1 VRAAGRLHG
10 RIHGVGRPKKFA
22 QIRAFRLP
30 RAPNECFAATPLA
43 LLFIPQQASRRRDD
57 AASVADADSSR
68 RKRGRKKT
76 ALNAAFLIATRWRCD
91 SRHVRVGAMRGS
103 SASWRRDRGRG
114 GAEIIFAKLLTHRK
128 SVIRF
133 RPSRRFLRKQVSR
146 VIATISKT
154 KRPPTRALGMT
165 DAGFASPTK
174 TQTPFPIPHPRRMRR
189 GCFFIRADRREQ
201 ARPFLAGLATIRS
214 DAPGATAAAC
224 GSDSRGVPL
233 QLGFVNG
240 FTNP

>member
-1 VRAAGRLHG
+1 
-10 RIHGVGRPKKFA
+10 
-22 QIRAFRLP
+22 
-30 RAPNECFAATPLA
+30 
-43 LLFIPQQASRRRDD
+43 
-57 AASVADADSSR
+57 
-68 RKRGRKKT
+68 
-76 ALNAAFLIATRWRCD
+76 
-91 SRHVRVGAMRGS
+91 M
-103 SASWRRDRGRG
+103 
-114 GAEIIFAKLLTHRK
+114 
-128 SVIRF
+128 
-133 RPSRRFLRKQVSR
+133 SR

-174 TQTPFPIPHPRRMRR
+174 TQTHSRYRT
-189 GCFFIRADRREQ
+189 RAVCDAGAFSSAPTGANRL
-201 ARPFLAGLATIRS
+201 RPFLAALATIRS

>member
-1 VRAAGRLHG
+1 MASQRYPRSLPVANVR
-10 RIHGVGRPKKFA
+10 
-22 QIRAFRLP
+22 
-30 RAPNECFAATPLA
+30 T
-43 LLFIPQQASRRRDD
+43 ST
-57 AASVADADSSR
+57 
-68 RKRGRKKT
+68 RKRHHKKT
-76 ALNAAFLIATRWRCD
+76 ALNAAFLKAVSVRCGSRRARPGATQ
-91 SRHVRVGAMRGS
+91 GS
-103 SASWRRDRGRG
+103 SRSWRRDNRRG
-114 GAEIIFAKLLTHRK
+114 GAENIFAKLLTHRK

-154 KRPPTRALGMT
+154 KRPPTRALRMT

-174 TQTPFPIPHPRRMRR
+174 TRSSRYRT
-189 GCFFIRADRREQ
+189 RAICDAGAFSSAPTGANKQ
-201 ARPFLAGLATIRS
+201 RPFLAGLTTIRS

>member
-1 VRAAGRLHG
+1 MPQA
-10 RIHGVGRPKKFA
+10 
-22 QIRAFRLP
+22 LP
-30 RAPNECFAATPLA
+30 
-43 LLFIPQQASRRRDD
+43 FIPQQASRRREE
-57 AASVADADSSR
+57 ATPIASAYPAMR
-68 RKRGRKKT
+68 RRRGKKT
-76 ALNAAFLIATRWRCD
+76 ALNAAFLNATPSRCEN
-91 SRHVRVGAMRGS
+91 RRARVGAVHGS
-103 SASWRRDRGRG
+103 SPSWRRDRGG
-114 GAEIIFAKLLTHRK
+114 HAAENIFAKLLTHRK

-174 TQTPFPIPHPRRMRR
+174 TRSSRYRT
-189 GCFFIRADRREQ
+189 RAICDAGAFSSAPTGANKQ
-201 ARPFLAGLATIRS
+201 RPFLAGLTTIRS